1 MKKFT
6 DKQIATFLKMINDGI
21 LYQIDTNDQV
31 IIIDS
36 ILEEEGTDFLA
47 KCNISTNSLIDIADE
62 CGELGYLAE
71 QAAKTYSERYPSNKK
86 EAPLEQ
92 LREILSLR
100 DWAGKNEIINELNLV
115 L

>member
-47 KCNISTNSLIDIADE
+47 KCKHL
-62 CGELGYLAE
+62 Y
-71 QAAKTYSERYPSNKK
+71 K
-86 EAPLEQ
+86 
-92 LREILSLR
+92 
-100 DWAGKNEIINELNLV
+100 
-115 L
+115 